1 MAKRRMYSFA
11 EEKHS
16 RKGIASTVLGI
27 LSLIIFGV
35 LAWLAYYLDG
45 QGGIYLGSIGFTG
58 IIITLCGVVFGL
70 MSFGEDNVRYLFSK
84 IGSILNGIMVAL
96 WVFVILLGI

>member
-16 RKGIASTVLGI
+16 KKGIVSTVFGV
-27 LSLIIFGV
+27 LSMIIFVV

-45 QGGIYLGSIGFTG
+45 
-58 IIITLCGVVFGL
+58 
-70 MSFGEDNVRYLFSK
+70 
-84 IGSILNGIMVAL
+84 
-96 WVFVILLGI
+96 

>member
-1 MAKRRMYSFA
+1 MYSFA

-16 RKGIASTVLGI
+16 KKGIVSTVFGV
-27 LSLIIFGV
+27 LSMIIFVV

-45 QGGIYLGSIGFTG
+45 QGGIYLGSIGFSG
-58 IIITLCGVVFGL
+58 IVLAVCGVVFGL
-70 MSFGEDNVRYLFSK
+70 TSFNEDNVRYLFSK
-84 IGSILNGIMVAL
+84 IGSILNGIMLAL